1 MEDEVLVRGYRDIAK
16 AEVDRLVRPAGDE
29 YPEVDMLNGPRGCKA
44 LNQERN
50 VVVVALVQGVHDD
63 GEWVRERLLAQPSQR
78 LQDEPRPLVI
88 QAETAD
94 TVSSGRSIG
103 NVPAQLRQRLRKL
116 DGDRRG
122 EPARGRKIAPVPRE
136 EETRAEP
143 LLVAVFAG
151 HRQRDRRLARAC
163 PALEPVYPSSAVSVG
178 PSPDLREDVAP
189 RVGEA
194 GRHMLLVR
202 RVERCFGEAVEAL
215 E

>member
-1 MEDEVLVRGYRDIAK
+1 MRGYRDIAK

-122 EPARGRKIAPVPRE
+122 EPARGRKIAPAPRE
-136 EETRAEP
+136 EEARAEP
-143 LLVAVFAG
+143 LLVVVFAG

-163 PALEPVYPSSAVSVG
+163 PALEPVYLSPAVSVG
-178 PSPDLREDVAP
+178 PSPDLREDVAA

-194 GRHMLLVR
+194 GRYMLLVR
-202 RVERCFGEAVEAL
+202 RVEGCFGEAVEAL